1 MGGMTISKRVYNLW
15 CNWTIR
21 KAKVIGEKNAVFT
34 IDDLMSAFA
43 DGYKHGME
51 DKVPEKPKE

>member
-1 MGGMTISKRVYNLW
+1 MTISKRVYNLW

-21 KAKVIGEKNAVFT
+21 KAKEIGEKQAVFT